1 MTSEALARRDNA
13 QINKSAIVALKSPSP
28 SLYFVFLSGLPD
40 GLGLSE
46 ALCRGGAER
55 TGTASKLLFN
65 LYQHHSGWE
74 TAWVPTSLS
83 HKRGAAEALMKAT

>member
-1 MTSEALARRDNA
+1 MKDNT
-13 QINKSAIVALKSPSP
+13 QINRSAIVALKSQSP

-46 ALCRGGAER
+46 ALYRGGAER

-65 LYQHHSGWE
+65 L
-74 TAWVPTSLS
+74 
-83 HKRGAAEALMKAT
+83 